1 MAFADL
7 HFTKQE
13 MIQSI
18 DISAGPTYFLFNSYI
33 GKLRILLYPIIQNNT
48 LIKQK
53 SSFSKTRGGTVRL

>member
-18 DISAGPTYFLFNSYI
+18 EISECPTYFQFNSYGQI
-33 GKLRILLYPIIQNNT
+33 ENSTIPLLKIT

-53 SSFSKTRGGTVRL
+53 SSFSKTGGGTVRL